1 MSTGNITERAL
12 KDVVGKRLSG
22 KGPVARA
29 EERSDR
35 ADAEWR
41 ALYSSVGAGTASRVS
56 AMKRQTSA
64 RAASANVK
72 PMTERFGDLVEDL
85 QKRQAKRV
93 PASVGLASRTGAGP
107 KGPVGPA
114 SPEEAYMN
122 NVANILTNLKRAIVS
137 DFKGSENA

>member
-22 KGPVARA
+22 KGPAARA

-56 AMKRQTSA
+56 AMKRKTSA

-72 PMTERFGDLVEDL
+72 PMTERFGDLGEDL
-85 QKRQAKRV
+85 QKRQA
-93 PASVGLASRTGAGP
+93 
-107 KGPVGPA
+107 
-114 SPEEAYMN
+114 
-122 NVANILTNLKRAIVS
+122 
-137 DFKGSENA
+137 